1 MKKISI
7 LFLSLCLMFSVSAQN
22 EYDDEVPQTGE
33 EEFVGFNK
41 KNKKNKEEKDLSRI
55 RIGGTAGFGAG
66 TNQLGF
72 NISPLVGYQ
81 VVEDRI
87 ELGGGFQY
95 DLYREGIKN
104 NYKYLQHTYGP
115 IAYGRIYIWE
125 GLFAQ
130 IKGVYLI
137 SNAKQTNYISSSNT
151 VITKYKDDFFNVYG
165 GAGYSFPIGDKA
177 YFNLGLEI
185 NIIPFENNGLSNRK
199 PRSVSPFFNFQFSL

>member
-7 LFLSLCLMFSVSAQN
+7 LFLSLCLILSISAQN
-22 EYDDEVPQTGE
+22 EYDDEVPQTNE

-41 KNKKNKEEKDLSRI
+41 KNKLKEKKDLSRI

-72 NISPLVGYQ
+72 NISPLIGYQ

-115 IAYGRIYIWE
+115 TAYGRVYIWE

-130 IKGVYLI
+130 VRAVYLV
-137 SNAKQTNYISSSNT
+137 SNAKQTDFNYNPNRIS
-151 VITKYKDDFFNVYG
+151 KYKDDFFNVYG
-165 GAGYSFPIGDKA
+165 GAGYAFPIGNNA

-185 NIIPFENNGLSNRK
+185 NIIPFENNGLSNRR
-199 PRSVSPFFNFQFSL
+199 PRSVSPFFNIMFSL